1 MDTSQAKLTSPPQIT
16 PDELARQL
24 ERGDRVQVLDIRAA
38 ERVAAGRV
46 GIGTGL
52 EFHALPGSHIYKLP
66 SLDSVGLEA
75 QLPVAVICG
84 HGNSSQRM
92 THFLRERG
100 LQAFS
105 VTGGMAAWES
115 VYVPRALTP
124 TATLSHVIQVDR
136 IGKGALSYILV
147 SDRKALVVDPGRHGE
162 RYTSLLAE
170 LEAQPV
176 GVVDTHV
183 HADYLSGAVDLAAS
197 WGVPY
202 YLHAEDAA
210 SPYDG
215 TPARFEYQAIQDGQE
230 IRWGRASLVVRH
242 TPGHTLGSVTMVVD
256 DDLALTGDFI
266 FLNSIGRPDLG
277 GKAREWGEKL
287 WQSLEQARSHW
298 TGDLL
303 ILPAHYAGEQERR
316 ADRVVAGRFDAI
328 AATNPALQISS
339 HPQFLSWLEN
349 HAVPAPEVYRTIK
362 LANLRLVQLA
372 AAEAEIAESGANQ
385 CAVG

>member
-1 MDTSQAKLTSPPQIT
+1 MDASTTNSPAPLQIT
-16 PDELARQL
+16 PEELARQL
-24 ERGDRVQVLDIRAA
+24 DRGDRVQVLDIRAA
-38 ERVAAGRV
+38 EKVAAGHV
-46 GIGTGL
+46 GFGAGL
-52 EFHALPGSHIYKLP
+52 DFHALPGSHIYKLP

-84 HGNSSQRM
+84 HGNSSQPM
-92 THFLRERG
+92 TQYLRERG
-100 LQAFS
+100 VQAYS
-105 VTGGMAAWES
+105 VTGGMAAWEA

-147 SDRKALVVDPGRHGE
+147 SDRKALVVDPGRHTE

-170 LEAQPV
+170 LDAQPV

-183 HADYLSGAVDLAAS
+183 HADYLSGAVDLAAN

-202 YLHAEDAA
+202 YLHAQDAA
-210 SPYDG
+210 SPFDG
-215 TPARFEYQAIQDGQE
+215 TPARLEYQAMQDGQE
-230 IRWGRASLVVRH
+230 IRWGHASLVVRH

-256 DDLALTGDFI
+256 DELALTGDFV

-277 GKAREWGEKL
+277 GQAREWGETL
-287 WQSLEQARSHW
+287 WRSLEQARSQW

-328 AATNPALQISS
+328 AATNPALQIMSRS
-339 HPQFLSWLEN
+339 QFIAWLEN
-349 HAVPAPEVYRTIK
+349 HAATAPEVYRTLK
-362 LANLRLVQLA
+362 LANLGLVRLS